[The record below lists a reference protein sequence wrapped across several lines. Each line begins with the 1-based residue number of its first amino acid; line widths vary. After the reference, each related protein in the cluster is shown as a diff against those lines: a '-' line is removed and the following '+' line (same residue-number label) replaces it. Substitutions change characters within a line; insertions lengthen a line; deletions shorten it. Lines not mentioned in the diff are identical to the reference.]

1 MAQRRNEIQKEAP
14 LEQMGLLRKK
24 RKKKRKHGISL

>member
-1 MAQRRNEIQKEAP
+1 MAQRRNEIQREAP

-24 RKKKRKHGISL
+24 KEKKEEKA

>member
-24 RKKKRKHGISL
+24 RKKEEKAWY